1 MKNWLAHQVVIYK
14 VNKLSVLI
22 TLCVLTHCNLFKDFL
37 FIYYYYFA
45 SWKTQLEK
53 LSSPCSLLLTVLLQS
68 MLNTM
73 RRIILLIFSILI
85 ETENATE
92 CVESFKWEFLQFLKL
107 IRENGVDGGE
117 KGYKSVWRG
126 GWNLTTTFIPN
137 NGGSDCILC
146 IPRWLLA
153 TSKDGWGRGRCP
165 FSQSQLIPIH
175 IGVVIVSYVIRNL
188 LLSMSPPLCF
198 LSHLSESFSF
208 ISLSNFTSFSQ
219 LLISFYRI
227 ISFLFSFQP

>member
-1 MKNWLAHQVVIYK
+1 MKKPTWKAELTLFACFD
-14 VNKLSVLI
+14 SPVLI
-22 TLCVLTHCNLFKDFL
+22 RAELNAEDNLTH
-37 FIYYYYFA
+37 
-45 SWKTQLEK
+45 
-53 LSSPCSLLLTVLLQS
+53 SLNS
-68 MLNTM
+68 H
-73 RRIILLIFSILI
+73 R
-85 ETENATE
+85 NATG

-188 LLSMSPPLCF
+188 LLSMLPPLCF

-227 ISFLFSFQP
+227 IRFLFSF